1 MAVIRVVLQTN
12 SDKDVAVLQA
22 LSAHMRDQ
30 PGCIQA
36 EDHRSIEFNDNLL
49 HLERWTS
56 PAAWDAAWASVQRTD
71 LGPSVSQILEACQAP
86 HHNGLA
92 ESPRAYGTSGLEF
105 YRHSRF
111 SAERS
116 FWQAIDEDERPLSVR
131 WPIWSK
137 IRIVIQMT
145 ADTEADISPRLQN
158 AARTRAERGC
168 EHFEFFRSL
177 DYPENIALIE
187 LWTDAE
193 TYDLH
198 WLDRVR
204 QRRGPPPSA
213 APSPIA
219 RRYGDTGFEF
229 YNHTRYQQIAGV
241 FQPEPLGWRGSMLMM

>member
-1 MAVIRVVLQTN
+1 MSVIRVVFQTN
-12 SDKDVAVLQA
+12 AEKDLAVLQA
-22 LSAHMRDQ
+22 LSAHMRGL

-36 EDHRSIEFNDNLL
+36 EDHRSIEFDDNLL
-49 HLERWTS
+49 HLERWES
-56 PAAWDAAWASVQRTD
+56 PAAWDAAWASLQGTS
-71 LGPSVSQILEACQAP
+71 LGLSFVATLEDCQAP

-92 ESPRAYGTSGLEF
+92 ASPRAYGTSGLEF

-111 SAERS
+111 SAANAYWESTDAADRAHS
-116 FWQAIDEDERPLSVR
+116 LR
-131 WPIWSK
+131 WPIWGK

-145 ADTEADISPRLQN
+145 ADPEADITPRLQN
-158 AARTRAERGC
+158 SAKTRAEAGC

-177 DYPENIALIE
+177 DFPENIALIE
-187 LWTDAE
+187 LWTNAE

-241 FQPEPLGWRGSMLMM
+241 FQPEPPAWRGSMLMV